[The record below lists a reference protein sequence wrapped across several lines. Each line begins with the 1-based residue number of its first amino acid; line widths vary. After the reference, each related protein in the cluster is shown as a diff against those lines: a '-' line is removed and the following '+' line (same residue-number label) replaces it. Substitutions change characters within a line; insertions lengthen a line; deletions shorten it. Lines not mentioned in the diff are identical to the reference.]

1 MELNHLKNA
10 DRVLNPASVTLL
22 FSAFL
27 FVVALSGC
35 KVPQVATTRAMPPV
49 PETFGD
55 NANTDTVNVATLNW
69 RTYFADSTLNGLID
83 EALTNNLDLLTAYQ
97 RIEMARAGVRASEG
111 LLRPTVA
118 AGGTTALRRFG
129 LYTMDGAGNAT
140 TDITEGRTV
149 PVNLPDLFIGLQ
161 SSWEVD
167 IWKKLRNQQQSAIS
181 RYLASVEGKNW
192 VITNLVAD
200 VSAAYYELLA
210 LDNEL
215 DIVRQTIHI
224 QQNAFEVVK
233 IQRQAGASNE
243 LAVEQFEAQLLNA
256 QNLEIEL
263 LQAITEAENLLN
275 TLLGRFP
282 QPILR
287 DKSRFNSTI
296 PTQIGAGVPSDMLKN
311 RPDIRAAEL
320 ELMATKTDVQVARA
334 AFYPSLILT
343 GSLGFQAFSPKFLL
357 STPQSIAYSLIGNL
371 AGPIINRKGIEAQFN
386 GAQAAQVEALY
397 NYQKTV
403 MNAYVEVNNQLS
415 NLANLRRMFDLK
427 TRETALLTRSIS
439 TSDKL
444 YRTGRA
450 TYLEVLFAQQNALQ
464 GKLDLI
470 STQKRQNQAI
480 INLYR
485 TLGGGWK

>member
-1 MELNHLKNA
+1 M
-10 DRVLNPASVTLL
+10 NPASVTLL
-22 FSAFL
+22 FSTLL
-27 FVVALSGC
+27 FVVVLSGC
-35 KVPQVATTRAMPPV
+35 KVPQVATSRAILPV
-49 PETFGD
+49 PETFSN
-55 NANTDTVNVATLNW
+55 NANTDTLNVATLNW

-83 EALTNNLDLLTAYQ
+83 AALTNNLDLLTAYQ

-118 AGGTTALRRFG
+118 AGGMTALRKFG

-140 TDITEGRTV
+140 TDITEGKLV

-200 VSAAYYELLA
+200 VSMAYYELLA

-215 DIVRQTIHI
+215 EIVRQTIQI

-233 IQRQAGASNE
+233 IQRQAAASNE

-263 LQAITEAENLLN
+263 LQAITEAENFLN

-287 DKSRFNSTI
+287 DKSRFNWAI
-296 PTQIGAGVPSDMLKN
+296 PAQVGMGVPSDMLKN
-311 RPDIRAAEL
+311 RPDIRASEL

-334 AFYPSLILT
+334 AFYPSLVLT
-343 GSLGFQAFSPKFLL
+343 RSLGLQAFSPKFLF
-357 STPQSIAYSLIGNL
+357 STPQSLAYSLVGNL
-371 AGPIINRKGIEAQFN
+371 AAPIVNRKGIEAQFS

-397 NYQKTV
+397 SYQKTIL
-403 MNAYVEVNNQLS
+403 NAYVEVNNQLS
-415 NLANLRRMFDLK
+415 NLTNLRRMFDLK

-450 TYLEVLFAQQNALQ
+450 TYLEVLLAQQNALQ

-470 STQKRQNQAI
+470 STQKRQNQAM

-485 TLGGGWK
+485 ALGGGWK

>member
-1 MELNHLKNA
+1 MLL
-10 DRVLNPASVTLL
+10 VLLL
-22 FSAFL
+22 T
-27 FVVALSGC
+27 GC
-35 KVPQVATTRAMPPV
+35 KVPQVATQRAMPPV
-49 PETFGD
+49 PETFGS
-55 NANTDTVNVATLNW
+55 APTDTANVAALDW
-69 RTYFADSTLNGLID
+69 RTYFADSILYGLID
-83 EALTNNLDLLTAYQ
+83 KALTNNLNLLTAYQ

-118 AGGTTALRRFG
+118 AGGTAALRRFG

-140 TDITEGRTV
+140 TDIVEGKLV

-200 VSAAYYELLA
+200 VSMGYYELLA

-215 DIVRQTIHI
+215 DIVRQTIQI
-224 QQNAFEVVK
+224 QQNAFEIVK
-233 IQRQAGASNE
+233 IQRQAAAGNE
-243 LAVEQFEAQLLNA
+243 LAVEQFEAQLLHA

-263 LQAITEAENLLN
+263 LQAITEAENFLN

-287 DKSRFNSTI
+287 DRERFNRAI
-296 PTQIGAGVPSDMLKN
+296 PAQIGAGVPSDMLKN

-334 AFYPSLILT
+334 AFYPSLVLT
-343 GSLGFQAFSPKFLL
+343 GSLGFQAFSPQFLL

-371 AGPIINRKGIEAQFN
+371 AGPIINRKGIEAQFS
-386 GAQAAQVEALY
+386 GAQAAQAEALY
-397 NYQKTV
+397 SYQKTIL
-403 MNAYVEVNNQLS
+403 NAYVEVNNQLS
-415 NLANLRRMFDLK
+415 NLTNLRRMCDLK
-427 TRETALLTRSIS
+427 TRETALLIRSIS

-444 YRTGRA
+444 YRAGRA

-464 GKLDLI
+464 GKLTLI
-470 STQKRQNQAI
+470 STQKRQNQAL

-485 TLGGGWK
+485 ALGGGWKSTP

>member
-1 MELNHLKNA
+1 MELNKKYYLLGMLL
-10 DRVLNPASVTLL
+10 VLL
-22 FSAFL
+22 
-27 FVVALSGC
+27 LSGC
-35 KVPQVATTRAMPPV
+35 KVPQVATPRTMLPV
-49 PETFGD
+49 PETFGL
-55 NANTDTVNVATLNW
+55 ATTDTTNVATLNW
-69 RTYFADSTLNGLID
+69 RTYFADSTLHGLID
-83 EALTNNLDLLTAYQ
+83 EALTNNFDLLTAYQ
-97 RIEMARAGVRASEG
+97 RIEMARAGVRSSEG

-140 TDITEGRTV
+140 TDIVEGKLV

-161 SSWEVD
+161 SFWEVD

-200 VSAAYYELLA
+200 VSGAYYELLA

-215 DIVRQTIHI
+215 EIVRQTIQI
-224 QQNAFEVVK
+224 QQNAFDVVK
-233 IQRQAGASNE
+233 IQRQAAASNE
-243 LAVEQFEAQLLNA
+243 LAVEQFEAQLFHA

-263 LQAITEAENLLN
+263 LQAITEAENFLN
-275 TLLGRFP
+275 TLLARFP
-282 QPILR
+282 QPIFR
-287 DKSRFNSTI
+287 DRERFNRTI
-296 PTQIGAGVPSDMLKN
+296 PTQIGAGIPSDMLRN

-320 ELMATKTDVQVARA
+320 ELIATKTDVQVARA

-371 AGPIINRKGIEAQFN
+371 AGPIINRKGIEAQFS
-386 GAQAAQVEALY
+386 GAQATQAEALY
-397 NYQKTV
+397 SYQKTIV
-403 MNAYVEVNNQLS
+403 NAYAEVNNQLS
-415 NLANLRRMFDLK
+415 NLTNLRRMYDLK

-464 GKLDLI
+464 GKLELI
-470 STQKRQNQAI
+470 STQKRQNQAL

-485 TLGGGWK
+485 ALGGGWKSIP